1 MKVAA
6 RNAFRPAT
14 KVVLQKL
21 VKHLRLGV
29 ASSAS
34 LFVHLK
40 ALIAHIFPELNDLD
54 TQEILRLRT
63 NVPEVNRH
71 GLHNVSEALDLL
83 HPSDS
88 KDAVEELDRVDG
100 DADNM
105 DDFQKELKNYVQK
118 TTKRALRARIDG
130 LGTITARRDKSLDEV
145 RKHYHSCWG
154 VALPKDDKFDEAT
167 AKRCL
172 PPGAYVYRQV
182 EHTRWAVSHSATTRS
197 RSWALHGY
205 AESFE
210 MVLKWL
216 WRRVL
221 EKDGFDMIDC
231 PLTGLLPARTGNEK
245 RDEVLLSTIE
255 VIP

>member
-1 MKVAA
+1 M
-6 RNAFRPAT
+6 
-14 KVVLQKL
+14 
-21 VKHLRLGV
+21 
-29 ASSAS
+29 
-34 LFVHLK
+34 
-40 ALIAHIFPELNDLD
+40 
-54 TQEILRLRT
+54 
-63 NVPEVNRH
+63 
-71 GLHNVSEALDLL
+71 
-83 HPSDS
+83 
-88 KDAVEELDRVDG
+88 EELDRVDG

-105 DDFQKELKNYVQK
+105 DDFPERAQDLRAED
-118 TTKRALRARIDG
+118 ALRARIDG

-182 EHTRWAVSHSATTRS
+182 EHTRWAVSHSRTTRS

-216 WRRVL
+216 WRRVF

-231 PLTGLLPARTGNEK
+231 PLTGLTGLFPARTGNEK
-245 RDEVLLSTIE
+245 RDVELLSNIE